1 MIDKKNTNN
10 AKDNDLN
17 SLFEKIPSKITNRI
31 NSLNKNN
38 ELLEIVLDIGRNPEA
53 RFINQ
58 SYIFDEEI
66 TEDDLQSVIEKIGSF
81 GNDNRA
87 GIERTLHRISAI
99 RNRNEKIIGLTLRV
113 GRAIYGTIRIV
124 EDLIMSGNSFTR

>member
-58 SYIFDEEI
+58 SYIL
-66 TEDDLQSVIEKIGSF
+66 TKKLQKMIC
-81 GNDNRA
+81 N
-87 GIERTLHRISAI
+87 L
-99 RNRNEKIIGLTLRV
+99 L
-113 GRAIYGTIRIV
+113 
-124 EDLIMSGNSFTR
+124 

>member
-1 MIDKKNTNN
+1 MIDKQNTNN

-31 NSLNKNN
+31 NSLNKDN

-66 TEDDLQSVIEKIGSF
+66 TEDTLLSSLNSNFEDI
-81 GNDNRA
+81 NDY
-87 GIERTLHRISAI
+87 L
-99 RNRNEKIIGLTLRV
+99 L
-113 GRAIYGTIRIV
+113 
-124 EDLIMSGNSFTR
+124 